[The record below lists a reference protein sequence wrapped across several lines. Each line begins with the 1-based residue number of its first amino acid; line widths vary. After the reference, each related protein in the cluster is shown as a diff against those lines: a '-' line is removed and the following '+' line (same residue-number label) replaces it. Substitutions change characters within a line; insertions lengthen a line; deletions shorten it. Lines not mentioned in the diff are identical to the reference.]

1 MKTLIGILTNV
12 ICSPIILLGMILALF
27 KIMFCKGMDIMYD
40 LFDEDWI

>member
-12 ICSPIILLGMILALF
+12 ICSPIILLGMILGLV
-27 KIMFCKGMDIMYD
+27 KIMFCKGIDIMYD